1 MPRGRPQIKVTY
13 DIDANG
19 ILRVSASEEST
30 GRSNDI
36 QIKNESGRL
45 SPEEIERMVNEAAK
59 FKDED
64 EKQKKVI
71 EAKSGLENYVYGIK
85 RTLNDD
91 NLKDKFEESDR
102 QTLQTAVDDE
112 NSWLN
117 SNPNA
122 TVEEYEERKKTLEGL
137 AMPIMSKLGGGS
149 ENAGDTGSGSAP
161 TGGMP
166 TGGMPTGTATGE
178 PEEPDIEEID

>member
-1 MPRGRPQIKVTY
+1 M
-13 DIDANG
+13 
-19 ILRVSASEEST
+19 RVSASEEST

-59 FKDED
+59 FKEED

-112 NSWLN
+112 NAWLN
-117 SNPNA
+117 NNLNA
-122 TVEEYEERKKTLEGL
+122 TVEEYDERKKKLEGI
-137 AMPIMSKLGGGS
+137 AMPIMSKLGGSGGNTGDGGS
-149 ENAGDTGSGSAP
+149 VPAP

-166 TGGMPTGTATGE
+166 TGMPTGTATEE
-178 PEEPDIEEID
+178 PEGPDIEEID